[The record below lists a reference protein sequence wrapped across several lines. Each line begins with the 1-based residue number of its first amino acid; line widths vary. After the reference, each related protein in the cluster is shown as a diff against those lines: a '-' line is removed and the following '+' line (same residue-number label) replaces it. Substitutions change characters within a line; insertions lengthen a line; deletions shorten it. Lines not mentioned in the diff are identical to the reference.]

1 MEGVGPWTVER
12 VRGVS
17 PDTMSNYWRALC
29 LAAKVPPI
37 RLHDARRTCGTLMH
51 LQGEPIVVVSAWL
64 GHADP
69 AFTTRT
75 CGHSQNDAL
84 KTRGDEFAASRVT
97 VVSMRAGIE
106 HAFTRSETC
115 FRR

>member
-1 MEGVGPWTVER
+1 
-12 VRGVS
+12 
-17 PDTMSNYWRALC
+17 
-29 LAAKVPPI
+29 
-37 RLHDARRTCGTLMH
+37 MH

-75 CGHSQNDAL
+75 YGHSQNDAL

-97 VVSMRAGIE
+97 VVSMRGGN
-106 HAFTRSETC
+106 RTC
-115 FRR
+115 LHPLRNMLPQVGMVF

>member
-1 MEGVGPWTVER
+1 
-12 VRGVS
+12 
-17 PDTMSNYWRALC
+17 MSNYWRALC

-37 RLHDARRTCGTLMH
+37 RLHDARHTCGTLMH

-75 CGHSQNDAL
+75 YVHSQNDAL

-97 VVSMRAGIE
+97 VVSMRAGID